1 MDRTRLPDRTP
12 RHTPRPARRRP
23 AGRSLLGLEAAE
35 IVDEVPD
42 VGLRHLALVALHVE
56 LRACAVADHHEDLA
70 VCGAA
75 VPLVVGQVRGMRA
88 LGRHRAVAF
97 RIGAVAET
105 AVLLEKLLA

>member
-1 MDRTRLPDRTP
+1 
-12 RHTPRPARRRP
+12 
-23 AGRSLLGLEAAE
+23 
-35 IVDEVPD
+35 
-42 VGLRHLALVALHVE
+42 
-56 LRACAVADHHEDLA
+56 CAVADHHEDLA

-105 AVLLEKLLA
+105 AVLLEKLLARFDRLWRRRDGGLPLLPVGATTGMLSGCGKGDERGTGEREHSNTEQSHGDAIL